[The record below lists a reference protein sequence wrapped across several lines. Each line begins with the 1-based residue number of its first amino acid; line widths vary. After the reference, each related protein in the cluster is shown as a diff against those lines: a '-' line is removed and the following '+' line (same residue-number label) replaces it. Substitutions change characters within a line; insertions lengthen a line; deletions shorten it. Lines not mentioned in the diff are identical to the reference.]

1 MELDGKHLTELKEK
15 MEQAKTLYL
24 KYVGAVEVVESL
36 LATEVNESKIIKKDK
51 KVKK

>member
-1 MELDGKHLTELKEK
+1 MELNDKHLNELKEK

-36 LATEVNESKIIKKDK
+36 LVAEPNESKIIKKDN